1 MKLPLKANTKNI
13 VITIVAILMIFLI
26 AYNFIDLVKIGK
38 EKREWT
44 EQKKKDLFERTK
56 KEFSVQ
62 FPEFSDYPKIIN
74 DYIDCTVDKISEK
87 YSYDEYY
94 ELSTMS
100 EEKKAQ
106 ILLPIF
112 QSCTDSFSKRIEPYK
127 AEIQFKKEV
136 NECVKHA
143 REKSSLDSLQEF
155 EYCECML
162 TYLKTKYGDIER
174 LNIDSIKLIESEQIK
189 KCLTEA
195 TK

>member
-1 MKLPLKANTKNI
+1 MKLPIKANTKNI
-13 VITIVAILMIFLI
+13 VITIVAILMIVSI
-26 AYNFIDLVKIGK
+26 ADNFIDLVKIGK
-38 EKREWT
+38 EKRGWS
-44 EQKKKDLFERTK
+44 EQKKKELFERTK

-62 FPEFSDYPKIIN
+62 FPEFSEYPEIIN
-74 DYIDCTVDKISEK
+74 DYINCTVDKVSEK
-87 YSYDEYY
+87 YSYDEYS

-127 AEIQFKKEV
+127 TEIKFKREV

-143 REKSSLDSLQEF
+143 REKDSLDSLHAI
-155 EYCECML
+155 EYCDCML
-162 TYLKTKYGDIER
+162 TYLKSKYGDIEN
-174 LNIDSIKLIESEQIK
+174 LNVDSIKIIESEQIK
-189 KCLTEA
+189 KCLEEA